1 MKRKIREE
9 SPDRPQY
16 TEILD
21 QDSVQTALIV
31 GSDIFRQFGKLLL
44 FQQGVDRQVDL
55 YTPYMGIVDEITK
68 FFLSRIFS
76 ISPCS
81 EL

>member
-9 SPDRPQY
+9 APDRPQY
-16 TEILD
+16 SEILD
-21 QDSVQTALIV
+21 QDSIQTALIV
-31 GSDIFRQFGKLLL
+31 GSDIFGQFGKLLL
-44 FQQGVDRQVDL
+44 FQKGVDRQVDL
-55 YTPYMGIVDEITK
+55 YTPYMGIVNEITK
-68 FFLSRIFS
+68 FCLSRICS